1 MRLSKLSLDESNGSD
16 WLHIL
21 FHRKLRTFVVA
32 DLSVRNWFAMDSG
45 KKATMVEMEETQSEH
60 ALQHLVLQHQYLL
73 SGIAGLSLVAGAPL
87 WMNIKSS
94 ISRHRRST

>member
-1 MRLSKLSLDESNGSD
+1 MEATAVIDD
-16 WLHIL
+16 I
-21 FHRKLRTFVVA
+21 FDRKLRTFVVA
-32 DLSVRNWFAMDSG
+32 NLSVVRNWIDMDSG

-94 ISRHRRST
+94 ISRHRLST

>member
-1 MRLSKLSLDESNGSD
+1 MIDD
-16 WLHIL
+16 I
-21 FHRKLRTFVVA
+21 FDRKLRTFVVA
-32 DLSVRNWFAMDSG
+32 DLSVVRNWFDMDSG

-94 ISRHRRST
+94 ISRHRLST